1 MLQLRPI
8 LSTLRRHR
16 TAALLIVVEIA
27 LTCAIVCNAVFLIAN
42 RIERAAVRQRPGR
55 HRTGAPGHAQHR
67 HDANDVGGH
76 ARGPGRVAR
85 VAGRAQRGHPVDA
98 IPFGHESRNT
108 GISMMPGQPAPT
120 IEVAMYNGDVGLRRH
135 AGPED
140 GRRPRLPGP
149 TRSSTRRPFD
159 KSDDSNLAGRD
170 RHPGGGRAPV
180 SRAATP
186 WRKSIYL
193 FSHSPMRIVGVVDRL
208 ITPHPD
214 QADKRDLYSVILPMR
229 PTFDGG
235 TYVLRTDPAQR
246 DAVLKAA
253 VATLERVNPHRVAQE
268 HGTFEDLRGDYYK
281 SDLAMVWLLAG
292 VCVAL
297 LVVTA
302 FGIVGLASFWVQQRT
317 RMIGTRR
324 ALGATRGQILRYFQ
338 TENLLLTSAG
348 IALGMVGAFAIN
360 QWLMTQYELP
370 RLPVLYLPLG
380 ALVLWALGQV
390 AVLAPARRAAA
401 LPPAHAMRGLA

>member
-8 LSTLRRHR
+8 LSTLRRHK

-42 RIERAAVRQRPGR
+42 RIERLHFTSGLADDELVQIEVHSIGRNPNAAPDTEVDLHDLRAIPGVRSVSVINQIPYNNNSNN
-55 HRTGAPGHAQHR
+55 TGVNLAPGQKVPTIDVSTYMA
-67 HDANDVGGH
+67 DVGALDTLGLH
-76 ARGPGRVAR
+76 LVEGRDFHVDE
-85 VAGRAQRGHPVDA
+85 VMAGKAFNDSA
-98 IPFGHESRNT
+98 
-108 GISMMPGQPAPT
+108 
-120 IEVAMYNGDVGLRRH
+120 D
-135 AGPED
+135 
-140 GRRPRLPGP
+140 PRLPSVIVTRATAQRLFPGKSAIGQALYLYSDFP
-149 TRSSTRRPFD
+149 TR
-159 KSDDSNLAGRD
+159 
-170 RHPGGGRAPV
+170 V
-180 SRAATP
+180 
-186 WRKSIYL
+186 I
-193 FSHSPMRIVGVVDRL
+193 GVVDRF
-208 ITPHPD
+208 IRPMPRN
-214 QADKRDLYSVILPMR
+214 ADENDLHSVLLPVR
-229 PTFDGG
+229 PTFNGG
-235 TYVLRTDPAQR
+235 VYMLRTDPARRQV
-246 DAVLKAA
+246 VLKAA
-253 VATLERVNPHRVAQE
+253 LQALEHRDTQRVVRASGTLQ
-268 HGTFEDLRGDYYK
+268 DLRTDFYR
-281 SDLAMVWLLAG
+281 SDVAMVWLLVG

-348 IALGMVGAFAIN
+348 IALGMLGAFGVN

-370 RLPVLYLPLG
+370 RLPALYLPLG

-401 LPPAHAMRGLA
+401 LPPAHAMRGLG

>member
-16 TAALLIVVEIA
+16 TAALLIVIEIA
-27 LTCAIVCNAVFLIAN
+27 LTCAIVCNSVFLIAN
-42 RIERAAVRQRPGR
+42 RIERLQFGSGLADTELVHLGTRSIGHDDNAAAGTREDLAALRALPGVRSAAILS
-55 HRTGAPGHAQHR
+55 T
-67 HDANDVGGH
+67 
-76 ARGPGRVAR
+76 
-85 VAGRAQRGHPVDA
+85 

-108 GISMMPGQPAPT
+108 GINLKPAQPTPT
-120 IEVAMYNGDVGLRRH
+120 IDASMYSGDVGLAATLGLRMVV
-135 AGPED
+135 
-140 GRRPRLPGP
+140 
-149 TRSSTRRPFD
+149 
-159 KSDDSNLAGRD
+159 GRD
-170 RHPGGGRAPV
+170 FRADEVVDDDEFGKNDNFHLPAVIVTRAAAERLFPGTDAVGQAIYIFDDAPV
-180 SRAATP
+180 
-186 WRKSIYL
+186 
-193 FSHSPMRIVGVVDRL
+193 RIVGVVDRL
-208 ITPHPD
+208 TRPHPD
-214 QADKRDLYSVILPMR
+214 HADQSDLYSIILPLR
-229 PTFDGG
+229 PTFDNG

-246 DAVLKAA
+246 DTVLKAA
-253 VATLERVNPHRVAQE
+253 VAALERVNPHRVAQE
-268 HGTFEDLRGDYYK
+268 HGRFEDLRGDYYK
-281 SDLAMVWLLAG
+281 TDLAMVWLLAG

-317 RMIGTRR
+317 KMIGTRR

-348 IALGMVGAFAIN
+348 IALGMLGAFAIN

-370 RLPVLYLPLG
+370 RLPLLYLPLG
-380 ALVLWALGQV
+380 ALVLWVLGQV